1 MSSLNKKTA
10 RSDSLCGTPWRSPRS
25 LLPPREHDRGKI
37 CQGCFTHSRIIHCFS
52 PFVKHF
58 FVIPPLTSCVFLVFS
73 PYKYP
78 VGELIRSPLLSFSYY
93 SFRRPIVLF
102 SLFSLYSPSLDSPSS
117 CLLRNLLLAFSSP
130 LSSFSLLFSYYP
142 SVSPSY

>member
-1 MSSLNKKTA
+1 MSSPNKKTA

-37 CQGCFTHSRIIHCFS
+37 CQGCFTHSRIIHRFS

-58 FVIPPLTSCVFLVFS
+58 LTIPSPFSCVFLVFS

-78 VGELIRSPLLSFSYY
+78 EEELIRNPLLSFSYY

-102 SLFSLYSPSLDSPSS
+102 SLFSLYPPFLDSPSS

-130 LSSFSLLFSYYP
+130 LSSFSLLVLLLP
-142 SVSPSY
+142 LC